1 VDHFPWLRPVR
12 ELVDEHDALLKQ
24 QLGRLQIARREIAG

>member
-1 VDHFPWLRPVR
+1 VEHSVRFRPVR
-12 ELVDEHDALLKQ
+12 ELVDEHDALLKE